1 MFERIK
7 IDGET
12 VKRVIRVP
20 NSVRAFA
27 AKQVAKDRRPFGTRI
42 CLKDVYLELTRMGLD
57 CQQSCIFKAKEAR
70 SKDTNPGMVMDFP
83 EDIYGQVDEIY
94 KALKSK
100 TQKGEKTVDR
110 LRIIYGLMEAAIE
123 KIESK

>member
-7 IDGET
+7 IEGET

-57 CQQSCIFKAKEAR
+57 CQQSCLFKAKETR
-70 SKDTNPGMVMDFP
+70 SKDTNPGMVMEFP
-83 EDIYGQVDEIY
+83 VDLYKKVEQIYQS
-94 KALKSK
+94 LKSTTPK
-100 TQKGEKTVDR
+100 KEKMVDR
-110 LRIIYGLMEAAIE
+110 YRIIYALMEGAI
-123 KIESK
+123 KQIGSK

>member
-1 MFERIK
+1 
-7 IDGET
+7 
-12 VKRVIRVP
+12 
-20 NSVRAFA
+20 
-27 AKQVAKDRRPFGTRI
+27 
-42 CLKDVYLELTRMGLD
+42 MGLD